1 MSHISLSQDAA
12 LGPTESRP
20 TAPAPTDGAPTDG
33 TGTSRTSEPPPTRG
47 RRGLHLRGQRRR
59 QRGHRRRHQRRQ
71 ELREHRARQRHFSRH
86 DPPNIGRRYFLAS
99 VGSAAVLTAFR
110 TNIAVDYQLT
120 ENTSFKVITPNNEGN
135 RTAAKAFPG
144 AAWYLLGG
152 FRVSNRTAG
161 RKLEALQ
168 AAMNE
173 RAPASYIGYSN
184 EGIDVA
190 QLFIAILDDA
200 YRRKITSAYL
210 YGDSFGGMVA
220 VVLAP
225 LLEQNGI
232 RVRMITFGS
241 SPSSIADVRD
251 PDKRYIPVAGAV
263 VPYLGFAG
271 RLAAG
276 IWSGM
281 TNPNGQ
287 DMYAAA
293 RSGIRSSFDSN
304 ANSFILST
312 SQGTFLRAFPSQYD
326 GDISTATCMGLLY
339 DPNDFIVNAET
350 AIAGWHALLPRNTF
364 FRYDLPGTG
373 HASPEIAPAEYST
386 ALRVLQDTLQPL
398 PQPRNGRRERYF

>member
-1 MSHISLSQDAA
+1 MVPTSLSKDVRPEPTQSLHDAPVTPNGSGQDR
-12 LGPTESRP
+12 LRP
-20 TAPAPTDGAPTDG
+20 ADA
-33 TGTSRTSEPPPTRG
+33 
-47 RRGLHLRGQRRR
+47 RRRLLQLRRRHELHLRRRL
-59 QRGHRRRHQRRQ
+59 RRHRRQ
-71 ELREHRARQRHFSRH
+71 ERNEDRAQQRHLRRH
-86 DPPNIGRRYFLAS
+86 DPPDLGRRYFLAA
-99 VGSAAVLTAFR
+99 VASAAVLTAFR
-110 TNIAVDYQLT
+110 SNIALDYQLT
-120 ENTSFKVITPNNEGN
+120 ENTSFKVITPDNEGN

-232 RVRMITFGS
+232 RVRMIALGS

-271 RLAAG
+271 RVAAG
-276 IWSGM
+276 LWSGM

-287 DMYAAA
+287 DMYEAA
-293 RSGIRSSFDSN
+293 RSGIRSSFDAS
-304 ANSFILST
+304 ANSLILST

-326 GDISTATCMGLLY
+326 GDISTATCIGLLY
-339 DPNDFIVNAET
+339 DPDDFIVNSRT
-350 AIAGWHALLPRNTF
+350 AMAGWHALLPRNTF

-373 HASPEIAPAEYST
+373 HASPEIAPKEYST